1 MTYRI
6 KILFFFLA
14 FGYLSNAQMLKQTDK
29 QLHFLAGSTIS
40 ATTYSLTYAK
50 TKSKNKAFIYSLAS
64 GIVAG
69 TIKELIDSKSKG
81 NRFDAKDLQATVL
94 GSLSVSITLEIFTKK
109 WK

>member
-6 KILFFFLA
+6 KLLSLLLA

-40 ATTYSLTYAK
+40 AATYSLTYAN
-50 TKSKNKAFIYSLAS
+50 TKSKKKAFIYSVAS
-64 GIVAG
+64 GVVAG
-69 TIKELIDSKSKG
+69 TIKELIDSQKQG